1 MKSRHL
7 LFILI
12 GLVINATTF
21 AQDLEQLK
29 NLTPKK
35 LLKGKGVQVSG
46 MVSANHVF
54 YNATG
59 IPNRNIPVNF
69 LYTGSLN
76 VNIFDKIRMPVSF
89 SFSNQN
95 MNFSAPFNRDF
106 RFAQPFN
113 RFVLKPR
120 YKGLTLHLGTGS
132 LNFSPYTLAGHR
144 FEGVGVEFKPK
155 SKPFYVAAMTGTLLR
170 AVRVDSNFTVR
181 NNRPSYKRFGW
192 GVMGGFKKE
201 QDKIEAIFFTAA
213 DRLSS
218 LPYNLDALNITPMAN
233 AVFSLKGEKQ
243 LFKVLQFGA
252 EIAYSGIT
260 TDIRA
265 IPAVPS
271 DAFRPTF
278 FGAISPLSTTEY
290 NKAISGFLN
299 YNAKTFTAGLE
310 YSRVD
315 PEYRTLGAY
324 FFNNDLETMSIKSA
338 SQLFQGK
345 VSLSGNV
352 GVQRDNVDNQ
362 KLKTLQRVVGAANLT
377 FTPTDKINAF
387 LNLSNF
393 SNYSNLQSTFD
404 YLTQATPYNY
414 LDTLTYRQI
423 NQNLQGGLTLQL
435 PTANEDNMQSIGLN
449 TVLQNGS
456 DEQGNELTTNDL
468 YNVNLDYAYDIAD
481 KALAIST
488 AIYWSKANFGNMP
501 NTQWGPSVAI
511 SKGFA
516 DGKLTTNLN
525 IIYTWGSMPTA
536 TENIANLRG
545 GAAYTLKDKHKF
557 RLDAILLDRKTQS
570 TERFLPDFREL
581 TITLGYVYNFS
592 VLNAKFK

>member
-12 GLVINATTF
+12 GLVINTMAF

-35 LLKGKGVQVSG
+35 LLKGKGIQVSG

-59 IPNRNIPVNF
+59 VPNRNIPINF
-69 LYTGSLN
+69 MYTGALN
-76 VNIFDKIRMPVSF
+76 VNILDKIRMPVSF
-89 SFSNQN
+89 NFSNQN
-95 MNFSAPFNRDF
+95 LRLSAPFNRDL

-113 RFVLKPR
+113 RLVLKPR

-144 FEGVGVEFKPK
+144 FEGIGVEFKPK
-155 SKPFYVAAMTGTLLR
+155 SKPFYVSAMSGTLLR

-192 GVMGGFKKE
+192 GVMGGYKKE
-201 QDKIEAIFFTAA
+201 KDKIEAIFFTAA

-233 AVFSLKGEKQ
+233 AVLSLKGEKQ
-243 LFKVLQFGA
+243 LFKVIQVGA

-260 TDIRA
+260 TDTRA
-265 IPAVPS
+265 TPAVPS
-271 DAFRPTF
+271 DEFRPTF
-278 FGAISPLSTTEY
+278 FGSISPLSTTEY
-290 NKAISGFLN
+290 NKSISGFLN

-324 FFNNDLETMSIKSA
+324 FFNNDLETMSLKSA
-338 SQLFQGK
+338 HQLFKSK

-352 GVQRDNVDNQ
+352 GLQRDNVDKQ
-362 KLKTLQRVVGAANLT
+362 KLKTTQRVVGAANLT
-377 FTPTDKINAF
+377 FAPNDKVNAF
-387 LNLSNF
+387 LNFSNF
-393 SNYSNLQSTFD
+393 SNYSNLQSSFD

-435 PTANEDNMQSIGLN
+435 PTANKDNKSSFGLT

-468 YNVNLDYAYDIAD
+468 YNINVDYAYDMAE
-481 KALAIST
+481 KALSVSMAM
-488 AIYWSKANFGNMP
+488 YWSRANFGNMP

-516 DGKLTTNLN
+516 EGKLTTNLN
-525 IIYTWGSMPTA
+525 LIYTWGRMDNA
-536 TENIANLRG
+536 TENIANLRA

-557 RLDAILLDRKTQS
+557 RLDTILLDRKTRS
-570 TERFLPDFREL
+570 TERFLPDFQEL
-581 TITLGYVYNFS
+581 TVTLGYVYNFS
-592 VLNAKFK
+592 VINAKFK